1 MSYNMSLPSSTRSAT
16 SATQTIFIHID
27 VEQRSI
33 GYWHRELGDQFIHT
47 ITDANY
53 TTNTATTSAAAA
65 SPIVVV
71 LQTFPLEPWTHA
83 CPNASAGI
91 ALLPGLSIL
100 ALANTHN
107 HNRAGLGACHTRTA
121 TTAAP
126 AAASH

>member
-1 MSYNMSLPSSTRSAT
+1 MSLPSSTRSAT
-16 SATQTIFIHID
+16 SATQTIVIHID
-27 VEQRSI
+27 VEQRSN
-33 GYWHRELGDQFIHT
+33 GYWHRELGHKFIHT

-53 TTNTATTSAAAA
+53 TTNTATTTAAAA

-71 LQTFPLEPWTHA
+71 VQSFPFESWTLA

-121 TTAAP
+121 TATAA